1 MNDFWSTLE
10 QLVSNSE
17 ISIDRPKGSAH
28 PKFESIIYPLDYGY
42 LEGTTGG
49 DGDGIDIW
57 VGSGDK
63 SKVTGVVA
71 TVDVYKKDAEL
82 KILLGCS
89 ESEMELAFETHNTDH
104 QQAKLIRRFSDGATE

>member
-1 MNDFWSTLE
+1 MSEFWSTLE
-10 QLVSNSE
+10 QLVSDSE
-17 ISIDRPKGSAH
+17 IKIDRPKGSAH

-49 DGDGIDIW
+49 DGHGVDVW
-57 VGSGDK
+57 VGSGDR
-63 SKVTGVVA
+63 SQVNGVVA

-89 ESEMELAFETHNTDH
+89 EGDAYMVFETHITDH
-104 QQAKLIRRFSDGATE
+104 QQAKLILRSEDDAVE